1 MASLHLLRILD
12 YWLSMRKYHM
22 ITWPFSSPKQLLVQL
37 VTNIF
42 MVERL
47 WKAEKPN
54 NWIWLF
60 LIVEVPPLI
69 VNLLP
74 SCYGL
79 LLKITWVLTPKI
91 ASAIIWWSVTKYV
104 AKLSKC
110 TSIKAL
116 SNIWS
121 TNSNHTSPLSKQYF
135 FTFGWKLFLLHF
147 WMIFTRLQ
155 NLLICMIFGCF
166 FVHQADFYLPVYM
179 HMNFFKTFN
188 GLHPLYSVII
198 FDVCQQW
205 ISFAK
210 KQGENLLQ
218 KCPCCAYFFIFQK
231 KIQGW
236 NKLGILAYNDG
247 SSVW

>member
-1 MASLHLLRILD
+1 MASLHLFRILD

-42 MVERL
+42 MVEEL

-188 GLHPLYSVII
+188 GLHPLYTIQCNYIWCMSTMNLFCKKTGRESSSEMSLLCI
-198 FDVCQQW
+198 FFHL
-205 ISFAK
+205 SK
-210 KQGENLLQ
+210 ENSRM
-218 KCPCCAYFFIFQK
+218 K
-231 KIQGW
+231 
-236 NKLGILAYNDG
+236 
-247 SSVW
+247 

>member
-1 MASLHLLRILD
+1 MLIDKVDKCKFYLQMASLHLLRILD

-42 MVERL
+42 MVEEL

-110 TSIKAL
+110 TLIKAL

-121 TNSNHTSPLSKQYF
+121 TNSKHFPTIKTLFFFLYF
-135 FTFGWKLFLLHF
+135 WMKIWKLL
-147 WMIFTRLQ
+147 IFTRLQ

-179 HMNFFKTFN
+179 HMNFFK
-188 GLHPLYSVII
+188 
-198 FDVCQQW
+198 
-205 ISFAK
+205 
-210 KQGENLLQ
+210 
-218 KCPCCAYFFIFQK
+218 
-231 KIQGW
+231 
-236 NKLGILAYNDG
+236 KLAG
-247 SSVW
+247 V

>member
-12 YWLSMRKYHM
+12 YWLFMRKYHM

-42 MVERL
+42 MVEEL

-188 GLHPLYSVII
+188 GLHPLYTIQCNYIWCMSTMNLFCKKTWRESSSEMSLLCI
-198 FDVCQQW
+198 FFHL
-205 ISFAK
+205 SK
-210 KQGENLLQ
+210 ENSRM
-218 KCPCCAYFFIFQK
+218 K
-231 KIQGW
+231 
-236 NKLGILAYNDG
+236 
-247 SSVW
+247 

>member
-1 MASLHLLRILD
+1 MLIDKVDKCKFYLQMASLHLLRILD

-42 MVERL
+42 MVEGL

-135 FTFGWKLFLLHF
+135 FTFGWKLFSTGLLDDFHKVTKSVDLHDF
-147 WMIFTRLQ
+147 RL
-155 NLLICMIFGCF
+155 LFCTSGGF
-166 FVHQADFYLPVYM
+166 LPS
-179 HMNFFKTFN
+179 
-188 GLHPLYSVII
+188 GLYAYEFLQ
-198 FDVCQQW
+198 DV
-205 ISFAK
+205 
-210 KQGENLLQ
+210 
-218 KCPCCAYFFIFQK
+218 
-231 KIQGW
+231 
-236 NKLGILAYNDG
+236 
-247 SSVW
+247 

>member
-12 YWLSMRKYHM
+12 YWLFMRKYHM
-22 ITWPFSSPKQLLVQL
+22 IIWPFSSPKQLLVQL

-42 MVERL
+42 MVEEL
-47 WKAEKPN
+47 WKEEKPN

-135 FTFGWKLFLLHF
+135 FTFEWKLFLYCTFGWFSQGYKICWFAWFSAAFLYIRR
-147 WMIFTRLQ
+147 IFTFRFICIWISSRRLT
-155 NLLICMIFGCF
+155 
-166 FVHQADFYLPVYM
+166 VYI
-179 HMNFFKTFN
+179 HCI
-188 GLHPLYSVII
+188 PYSVII

-210 KQGENLLQ
+210 KNRERI
-218 KCPCCAYFFIFQK
+218 FFRNVLAVHIF
-231 KIQGW
+231 
-236 NKLGILAYNDG
+236 
-247 SSVW
+247 SSFKRKFKDEIS